1 MGFFCNT
8 DVAFD
13 ASSFQH
19 DKNQFHQLLCPELWS
34 MWCGEPHVEKRQCE
48 IQGNDV
54 EPRKVSISGSTIVD
68 QSSACMPRLVRCVSE
83 ETATSTSG
91 TESKDQNA
99 ESNEIIS
106 VNEETI
112 KSGLLAEEPQIEL
125 QSLPALENDKTST
138 ENQNKKRPSN
148 VVFTRDKRRRLSSFI
163 LTQTFFEDHILDES
177 FLDEEIPDP
186 SLSTKANN
194 WDGRP
199 NSPDNDQIN
208 GDVEWNFFHRAM
220 ERTLQSRQLL
230 VQQLSGKR

>member
-1 MGFFCNT
+1 
-8 DVAFD
+8 
-13 ASSFQH
+13 
-19 DKNQFHQLLCPELWS
+19 

-177 FLDEEIPDP
+177 FLDEEIPVP